1 MSKLVNLD
9 EQGILTFLDMLKVIF
24 VMTVFSIGG
33 LKFSH
38 FYIVFKKW
46 SKITDWRPLSVGT
59 P

>member
-24 VMTVFSIGG
+24 VMIVFSIAG

-38 FYIVFKKW
+38 FYIVF
-46 SKITDWRPLSVGT
+46 
-59 P
+59 